1 MTYTVPSIPHL
12 RLAVTLIAEEPASLP
27 GYHGSMLRGAF
38 GHALRRLAC
47 RMGPGQECA
56 ACPLRRECAYA
67 RIFETFV
74 EGTPPPFLRGIDR
87 AVRPYVFE
95 PREGGG
101 RLEPGDPL
109 RFDLLLLGRA
119 VELQAHA
126 VLALERMAWGGLG
139 SGRARFRLDRVEA
152 PDPSGTPRRLFSEG
166 RSWTSEPLAP
176 AAVVPADLPAEAVA
190 LHLVTPLRLKV
201 RDQLAVQLRFRDLAF
216 HMLRR
221 ILELAHFHAPGAELD
236 WTFQPLLQKAQEVR
250 LRPVDLRWKDWER
263 WSQRQQS
270 AMKLGGLMG
279 TLELEGDLAPF
290 APLLR
295 TAEVVHVGKGATFG
309 LGKVVL
315 KAAA

>member
-12 RLAVTLIAEEPASLP
+12 RLAVTLRAEEPATLP
-27 GYHGSMLRGAF
+27 AYHGSMLRGAF

-47 RMGPGQECA
+47 RLGPGQECA

-74 EGTPPPFLRGIDR
+74 EGAPPPFLRGIDR

-101 RLEPGDPL
+101 QLEPGDPL

-119 VELQAHA
+119 VELQSHA
-126 VLALERMAWGGLG
+126 VLALERMARGGLG
-139 SGRARFRLDRVEA
+139 RGRARFRLDLVEA
-152 PDPSGTPRRLFSEG
+152 LDPSGPPRRLFAEG
-166 RSWTSEPLAP
+166 RLPAAEPVAP
-176 AAVVPADLPAEAVA
+176 ATVAPSSLPEGAVA

-221 ILELAHFHAPGAELD
+221 VLELAHFHAPEAEVD
-236 WTFQPLLQKAQEVR
+236 WTFQPLLRKAQEVQV
-250 LRPVDLRWKDWER
+250 RPLDLRWKDWER

-279 TLELEGDLAPF
+279 SLVLEGDLAPF

-295 TAEVVHVGKGATFG
+295 VAEVVHVGKGATFG

-315 KAAA
+315 KEAA